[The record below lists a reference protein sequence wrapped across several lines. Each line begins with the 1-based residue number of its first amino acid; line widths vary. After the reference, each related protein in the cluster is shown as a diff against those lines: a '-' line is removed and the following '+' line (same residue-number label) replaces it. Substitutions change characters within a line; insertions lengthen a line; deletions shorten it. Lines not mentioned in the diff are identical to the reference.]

1 MSGSLSASTWPSP
14 QADIGFQ
21 SAILAADHREQALAP
36 AGVLSH
42 QRHVEHLADQ
52 ADENLRFQL
61 ADGGE
66 VVVQLPGGH
75 LGFAG
80 DLPHGHGG
88 KAAQRQAHGGC
99 IIPSVAHHV
108 VNSA

>member
-1 MSGSLSASTWPSP
+1 MSGSLSASTAFAP

-88 KAAQRQAHGGC
+88 KAAAQRQAHGGLHNPF
-99 IIPSVAHHV
+99 PSRITL
-108 VNSA
+108 

>member
-1 MSGSLSASTWPSP
+1 MSGSLSASTAFAP

-75 LGFAG
+75 RASRAICRTVM
-80 DLPHGHGG
+80 
-88 KAAQRQAHGGC
+88 AAKPPRSAAHGGLHNPF
-99 IIPSVAHHV
+99 PSRITL
-108 VNSA
+108 

>member
-1 MSGSLSASTWPSP
+1 MSGSLSASTAFAP

-75 LGFAG
+75 GLRGRS
-80 DLPHGHGG
+80 
-88 KAAQRQAHGGC
+88 AARSWRQSRRAAPAHGGLHNPF
-99 IIPSVAHHV
+99 PSRITL
-108 VNSA
+108 